1 MNHIRSAHNQECAGE
16 RAVAREFGEQQ
27 YKKDLET
34 KKKRERETMLNIKTE
49 WGIVRAGLK
58 RGPVKQN

>member
-1 MNHIRSAHNQECAGE
+1 MLE
-16 RAVAREFGEQQ
+16 
-27 YKKDLET
+27 DLVSNNIKRILKL